1 MRLASLAW
9 RGLTTRRLRTSLT
22 MIGVALGVALV
33 SGTLLA
39 SQAASE
45 AVERAA
51 KEILGK
57 AELRVRAFEAGGFD
71 PRTVQLLRQISPAV
85 LTAAPVSERR
95 ISTSTVPGPDEKV
108 FAPLLAL
115 GVDPSTEELVRT
127 YDLEAGTFLTP
138 DHPEEILLNAAW
150 ASARGL
156 GVGDELILT
165 GAIEGVPRARIV
177 GLLGELGVGAFQ
189 QGNVL
194 VMNRDALNAAFNVP
208 SPVSYVDL
216 VIVEGRA
223 EDVQDAL
230 DREMTE
236 PFVVE
241 TVADAQIQLSRAQ
254 QGFAGIAFLFGLV
267 ALVVGSFLVA
277 NTLAMTLS
285 EQTREI
291 GLLRAA
297 GLTARQ
303 VVGLFLRQGAAVAV
317 IGSAIG
323 LAAGLGLAALIIGFL
338 RSTRAVLVTGLPI
351 NPLALLLAFGMGIVV
366 TLAASAFPAAA
377 AARVSPMDALRPSQ
391 QPGRTLWGRLR
402 WIVVLELVVVLLGV
416 AAYPVDRGDFGVPGV
431 ALALAIL
438 LAGTALTAILLQPLS
453 RVVGRPFEWFFGAE
467 GLLGRANLGRD
478 RARTGLTVGAL
489 IIALSAVVTLG
500 VVANSAGATADRWV
514 NSVLPGGYALRFG
527 LAVDIDTFQPELAT
541 TTGTAAVTPIADFPA
556 VMKQGTETAREASV
570 AGIDPTVFSATG
582 SLIFTSGNR
591 EDAFRALQNGGA
603 VLVSDPVA
611 RRDTL
616 GVGST
621 VQLSQPGADAH
632 TFTVAGIIAYSLP
645 GRSADGALLISLADA
660 RELFGANT
668 AEVWAFVK
676 QPSVPDAGFRSALQT
691 QANAYAAEL
700 LTASGLSSD
709 LKRSL
714 DRVIGLFDVLALLAV
729 VIAALGIVNT
739 LAVSVVERAREI
751 AILRSHGMT
760 TGQVQAMVVAEASI
774 MGAIGALAAVVTGV
788 LMSWAVV
795 GGTASQDFGAGLAIP
810 WPLLISVLLLGTGVA
825 ALAGLYPARLAARI
839 PIVRT
844 IAHHE

>member
-9 RGLTTRRLRTSLT
+9 RGLSARRLRSTLT
-22 MIGVALGVALV
+22 IIGVALGVALV

-39 SQAASE
+39 NQAASE
-45 AVERAA
+45 AVQRAA
-51 KEILGK
+51 QEILGK
-57 AELRVRAFEAGGFD
+57 ADLRVRAFNSTGFE
-71 PRTVQLLRQISPAV
+71 PRTVQQLRNLSIAV
-85 LTAAPVSERR
+85 LAAAPVAERR
-95 ISTSTVPGPDEKV
+95 MLVTTQPGPNEKV
-108 FAPLLAL
+108 FNLLVL
-115 GVDPSTEELVRT
+115 GVDPDREAAVRS
-127 YDLEAGTFLTP
+127 YDLEDGVFTSDAAP
-138 DHPEEILLNAAW
+138 DDVLVNAAW
-150 ASARGL
+150 ASRNGL
-156 GVGDELILT
+156 GVGDELHYT
-165 GAIEGVPRARIV
+165 GKDGIV
-177 GLLGELGVGAFQ
+177 IVHIAGLLGDLGVGALQ
-189 QGNVL
+189 QGNVM
-194 VMNRDALNAAFNVP
+194 VMNRAFLDGSLQVP
-208 SPVSYVDL
+208 APVVYVDL
-216 VIVEGRA
+216 VVVEGRA
-223 EDVQDAL
+223 TDVQDAL
-230 DREMTE
+230 DSEMTE

-241 TVADAQIQLSRAQ
+241 TVADAQLQLSRAQ

-277 NTLAMTLS
+277 NTLAMTLT

-297 GLTARQ
+297 GLTGRQ

-317 IGSAIG
+317 IGSLIG
-323 LAAGLGLAALIIGFL
+323 VGLGLGLAALIIGFL

-351 NPLALLLAFGMGIVV
+351 NPLALLLAFGMGIAV

-377 AARVSPMDALRPSQ
+377 ASRVSPMDALRPSR

-416 AAYPVDRGDFGVPGV
+416 AAYPVDRGDVGVPGV

-438 LAGTALTAILLQPLS
+438 LAGTALTAMLLQPLS
-453 RVVGRPFEWFFGAE
+453 RIVGRPFEWFFGAE

-478 RARTGLTVGAL
+478 RARTGLTISAL
-489 IIALSAVVTLG
+489 IIALAAVVTLA

-514 NSVLPGGYALRFG
+514 SSVLPGGYAIRNPLPIE
-527 LAVDIDTFQPELAT
+527 VDFWQPEYEKV
-541 TTGTAAVTPIADFPA
+541 TGVAAVTPIVDFPA
-556 VMKQGTETAREASV
+556 VVGQGDDQRETSV
-570 AGIDPTVFSATG
+570 AGIDPTVFEGSG
-582 SLIFTSGNR
+582 SLIFVSGAR
-591 EDAFRALQNGGA
+591 DAAFQALRDGGA
-603 VLVSDPVA
+603 ILVSDPIA
-611 RRDTL
+611 QRDKL

-621 VQLSQPGADAH
+621 VQLAKPGEEPH

-660 RELFGANT
+660 RQLFDAHT
-668 AEVWAFVK
+668 AAVWAFVK
-676 QPSVPDAGFRSALQT
+676 QPNVPDSGFIAALHS
-691 QANAYAAEL
+691 QAEENAAEL
-700 LTASGLSSD
+700 LTAAGLSSD
-709 LKRSL
+709 LERSL

-739 LAVSVVERAREI
+739 LAVSVLERAREI

-774 MGAIGALAAVVTGV
+774 MGAIGGLAAVVTGV

-795 GGTASQDFGAGLAIP
+795 GGTAARDFDAGLAIP
-810 WPLLISVLLLGTGVA
+810 WPLLISVFLLGTGVA

>member
-9 RGLTTRRLRTSLT
+9 RGLTARPLRTALT
-22 MIGVALGVALV
+22 TIGVALGVALV

-39 SQAASE
+39 NQAASE

-51 KEILGK
+51 QEILGK
-57 AELRVRAFEAGGFD
+57 AELRVRSFDPGGFD
-71 PRTVQLLRQISPAV
+71 PRTVQLLRQTTAV
-85 LTAAPVSERR
+85 EAAAPVAERR
-95 ISTSTVPGPDEKV
+95 LLVTTAPGPDEQI
-108 FAPLLAL
+108 FNLLVL
-115 GVDPSTEELVRT
+115 GVEPADEARVRT
-127 YDLEAGTFLTP
+127 YDLEAGAFLSATP
-138 DHPEEILLNAAW
+138 ADAVVNAAW
-150 ASARGL
+150 ADAHGL
-156 GVGDELILT
+156 GVGDELRLT
-165 GAIEGVPRARIV
+165 GAREGTPHLRIV
-177 GLLGELGVGAFQ
+177 GLLGELGVGALQ
-189 QGNVL
+189 RGNVL
-194 VMNRDALNAAFNVP
+194 VVNRATLNDAFDTPAPLA
-208 SPVSYVDL
+208 YVDL
-216 VIVEGRA
+216 VVVEGRA
-223 EDVQDAL
+223 EDVEAAL
-230 DREMTE
+230 NLRMTE
-236 PFVVE
+236 PFIVE
-241 TVADAQIQLSRAQ
+241 TVADAQLQLSRAQ

-297 GLTARQ
+297 GLTGRQ
-303 VVGLFLRQGAAVAV
+303 VMGLFLRQGAAVAV
-317 IGSAIG
+317 IGSVVG
-323 LAAGLGLAALIIGFL
+323 LALGVGLAALIIGFL

-351 NPLALLLAFGMGIVV
+351 NPLALLLAFGMGIAV
-366 TLAASAFPAAA
+366 TIAASAFPAAA
-377 AARVSPMDALRPSQ
+377 AARVSPMDALRPSR

-453 RVVGRPFEWFFGAE
+453 RVVGRPFELFFGAE

-478 RARTGLTVGAL
+478 RARTGLTIGAL

-527 LAVDIDTFQPELAT
+527 LPVDIDTFQSDLEA

-556 VMKQGTETAREASV
+556 VVVKGADPPREASV
-570 AGIDPTVFSATG
+570 AGIDPTVFEATG
-582 SLIFTSGNR
+582 SLIFVKGER
-591 EDAFRALQNGGA
+591 DDAYQALRDGGA
-603 VLVSDPVA
+603 ILVSDPIA
-611 RRDTL
+611 RRDNL
-616 GVGST
+616 GIGST
-621 VQLSQPGADAH
+621 VQLAKPGADPHA
-632 TFTVAGIIAYSLP
+632 FTVAGIIAYSLP
-645 GRSADGALLISLADA
+645 SRSAEGAVLISLADA
-660 RELFGANT
+660 RELFGANS

-676 QPSVPDAGFRSALQT
+676 QPDVPDAAFQQALRQ
-691 QANAYAAEL
+691 QADAYAGEL
-700 LTASGLSSD
+700 LTAAGLSSD
-709 LKRSL
+709 LERSL

-729 VIAALGIVNT
+729 VIAGLGIVNT
-739 LAVSVVERAREI
+739 LGVSVLERAREI

-774 MGAIGALAAVVTGV
+774 MGAIGGIAAVVTGV

-795 GGTASQDFGAGLAIP
+795 GGTASRDFGAGLAIP
-810 WPLLISVLLLGTGVA
+810 WLLLISVVLLGTGVA

>member
-1 MRLASLAW
+1 MRLATLAW
-9 RGLTTRRLRTSLT
+9 RGLTARRLRSSLT
-22 MIGVALGVALV
+22 IIGVALGVALV

-39 SQAASE
+39 NQAASE

-51 KEILGK
+51 REILGR
-57 AELRVRAFEAGGFD
+57 AELRVRAFDADGFE

-85 LTAAPVSERR
+85 VAAAPVAERR
-95 ISTSTVPGPDEKV
+95 
-108 FAPLLAL
+108 LLVSDLLETGYNLLVL
-115 GVDPSTEELVRT
+115 GVDPKDEAAVRT
-127 YDLEAGTFLTP
+127 YDLEAGSFLG
-138 DHPEEILLNAAW
+138 
-150 ASARGL
+150 ASATDALVSARWAADNGFAI
-156 GVGDELILT
+156 GDELVLT
-165 GAIEGVPRARIV
+165 GAKAGMPHMRIV
-177 GLLGELGVGAFQ
+177 GLLGELGVGALQ
-189 QGNVL
+189 RGSVL
-194 VMNRDALNAAFNVP
+194 IMDRETLNNAFDVP
-208 SPVSYVDL
+208 APVSYVDL
-216 VIVEGRA
+216 VIVSGRGA
-223 EDVQDAL
+223 DVEAAL

-241 TVADAQIQLSRAQ
+241 TVADAQRQLGRAQ

-277 NTLAMTLS
+277 NTLAMTLT

-297 GLTARQ
+297 GLTGRQ

-317 IGSAIG
+317 IGSLIG
-323 LAAGLGLAALIIGFL
+323 VGLGLGLAALIIGFL

-351 NPLALLLAFGMGIVV
+351 NPFALLLALAMGVVV

-377 AARVSPMDALRPSQ
+377 ASRVSPMDALRPSR

-402 WIVVLELVVVLLGV
+402 WIVVLELVVVLLGI
-416 AAYPVDRGDFGVPGV
+416 AAYPVDRGDIGIPGV
-431 ALALAIL
+431 AVALAIL

-453 RVVGRPFEWFFGAE
+453 RLVGRPFEWFFGAE

-478 RARTGLTVGAL
+478 RARTGLTVSAL

-514 NSVLPGGYALRFG
+514 SSVLPGGYAIRYPLP
-527 LAVDIDTFQPELAT
+527 LSIETQQPELEKVA
-541 TTGTAAVTPIADFPA
+541 GVAAVTPIAAFPA
-556 VMKQGTETAREASV
+556 VLTHGTDSHEASV

-582 SLIFTSGNR
+582 SLIFVNGTR
-591 EDAFRALQNGGA
+591 EAAFQALRDGGA
-603 VLVSDPVA
+603 ILVSDPVA
-611 RRDTL
+611 RRDKL
-616 GVGST
+616 GIGSQ
-621 VQLSQPGADAH
+621 VQLAEPGSEGH
-632 TFTVAGIIAYSLP
+632 SFTVAGIIAYSLP
-645 GRSADGALLISLADA
+645 GRSADGALLIGLDDA
-660 RELFGANT
+660 RQLFGAT
-668 AEVWAFVK
+668 SAEVWAFVK
-676 QPSVPDAGFRSALQT
+676 QPTVPDAAFHAALQA
-691 QANAYAAEL
+691 QAKADAAEL
-700 LTASGLSSD
+700 LTAAGLSSD
-709 LKRSL
+709 LARSL
-714 DRVIGLFDVLALLAV
+714 DRVIGLFDVLSLLAV

-739 LAVSVVERAREI
+739 LGVSVIERSREI

-774 MGAIGALAAVVTGV
+774 MGAIGGIAAVVTGV

-795 GGTASQDFGAGLAIP
+795 GGTAAKDFDAGLAIP

>member
-1 MRLASLAW
+1 MRLATLAW
-9 RGLTTRRLRTSLT
+9 RGLTARPLRTALT
-22 MIGVALGVALV
+22 VIGVALGVALV

-39 SQAASE
+39 NQAASE

-51 KEILGK
+51 HEILGK
-57 AELRVRAFEAGGFD
+57 AELRVRAFDPAGFN
-71 PRTVQLLRQISPAV
+71 PRTVETMRRISGV
-85 LTAAPVSERR
+85 LAAAPVAERR
-95 ISTSTVPGPDEKV
+95 INTSTVAGPDEIV

-115 GVDPSTEELVRT
+115 GVDPEDEKAVRT

-138 DHPEEILLNAAW
+138 DRPEGVLLNAAW

-156 GVGDELILT
+156 GVGDEMVFT
-165 GAIEGVPRARIV
+165 GANQGVPHVRIV
-177 GLLGELGVGAFQ
+177 GLLGDLGVGALQ

-194 VMNRDALNAAFNVP
+194 VIDRTFLDEAFNAHP
-208 SPVSYVDL
+208 PVTFVDL
-216 VIVEGRA
+216 VVSEGRGG
-223 EDVQDAL
+223 DVETAL
-230 DREMTE
+230 NREMTE
-236 PFVVE
+236 PFIVE
-241 TVADAQIQLSRAQ
+241 RLADTEIQLSRAQ

-297 GLTARQ
+297 GLTGRQ
-303 VVGLFLRQGAAVAV
+303 VMGIFLRQGAAVAV
-317 IGSAIG
+317 IGSVIG
-323 LAAGLGLAALIIGFL
+323 LALGIGFAALIIGFL

-351 NPLALLLAFGMGIVV
+351 SPLALLLAFGMGIAV

-377 AARVSPMDALRPSQ
+377 AARVSPMDALQPSR

-402 WIVVLELVVVLLGV
+402 WIVVLELVVVLLGI
-416 AAYPVDRGDFGVPGV
+416 AAYPVDRGDFGIPGI

-500 VVANSAGATADRWV
+500 VVANSARATAERWV
-514 NSVLPGGYALRFG
+514 GSVLPGGYAIRYTLP
-527 LAVDIDTFQPELAT
+527 LKIDTQQPNLEKVA
-541 TTGTAAVTPIADFPA
+541 GVAAVTPIADFPA
-556 VMKQGTETAREASV
+556 VIREGDKQREATV
-570 AGIDPTVFSATG
+570 AGIDPKVFSATG
-582 SLIFTSGNR
+582 SLIFVHGTR
-591 EDAFRALQNGGA
+591 EAAFQALQEGGA
-603 VLVSDPVA
+603 ILVSEPVA
-611 RRDTL
+611 SRDRV
-616 GVGST
+616 GIGST
-621 VQLSQPGADAH
+621 VELAKPGEESQ
-632 TFTVAGIIAYSLP
+632 TFKVAGIIAYTLP

-660 RELFGANT
+660 REHFGADT

-676 QPSVPDAGFRSALQT
+676 QPNVPDSAFHAALEQ
-691 QANAYAAEL
+691 QARDDSAEL
-700 LTASGLSSD
+700 LTAAGLSSE
-709 LKRSL
+709 LERSL

-729 VIAALGIVNT
+729 LIAALGIVNT
-739 LAVSVVERAREI
+739 LAVSVLERAREI

-774 MGAIGALAAVVTGV
+774 MGAIGGIAAVVTGV

-795 GGTASQDFGAGLAIP
+795 GGTASRDFGAGLSIP
-810 WPLLISVLLLGTGVA
+810 WPLLISVVLLGTGVA

>member
-1 MRLASLAW
+1 MRLATLAW
-9 RGLTTRRLRTSLT
+9 RGLTARRLRSTLT
-22 MIGVALGVALV
+22 IIGVALGVALV

-39 SQAASE
+39 NQAASE
-45 AVERAA
+45 AIQRSAE
-51 KEILGK
+51 EILGK
-57 AELRVRAFEAGGFD
+57 AELRVRAFEADGFD
-71 PRTVQLLRQISPAV
+71 PRTVQLLRKISPAV
-85 LTAAPVSERR
+85 KAAAPVAERR
-95 ISTSTVPGPDEKV
+95 
-108 FAPLLAL
+108 LLITDPIERAFNLLVL
-115 GVDPSTEELVRT
+115 GVDPGDEAQVRT
-127 YDLEAGTFLTP
+127 YDVEAGTFLSTTAT
-138 DHPEEILLNAAW
+138 DAVVSAAW
-150 ASARGL
+150 AASNDFQI
-156 GVGDELILT
+156 GDELVLN
-165 GAIEGVPRARIV
+165 GARPGVPHLRIV
-177 GLLGELGVGAFQ
+177 GLLGDLGVGSLQ

-194 VMNRDALNAAFNVP
+194 VMNRAALNDAFAVP
-208 SPVSYVDL
+208 APVAYVDL

-223 EDVQDAL
+223 EDVETAL
-230 DREMTE
+230 NSEMTE
-236 PFVVE
+236 PFIVE
-241 TVADAQIQLSRAQ
+241 RLADTQIQLSRAQ

-277 NTLAMTLS
+277 NTLAMTLN

-297 GLTARQ
+297 GLTGRQ
-303 VVGLFLRQGAAVAV
+303 VVGLFLRQGAAIAIV
-317 IGSAIG
+317 GSVIG
-323 LAAGLGLAALIIGFL
+323 LALGIGLASLIIGFL

-351 NPLALLLAFGMGIVV
+351 NPLALLLAFGMGIAV

-377 AARVSPMDALRPSQ
+377 AARVSPMDALRPSR

-478 RARTGLTVGAL
+478 RARTGLTIGAL

-500 VVANSAGATADRWV
+500 VVANSARATAERWV
-514 NSVLPGGYALRFG
+514 GSVLPGGFAIRYSLP
-527 LAVDIDTFQPELAT
+527 LNIETQQPLLERV
-541 TTGTAAVTPIADFPA
+541 TGVAAVTPIANFPA
-556 VMKQGTETAREASV
+556 VVREGDTQREASV
-570 AGIDPTVFSATG
+570 AGIDPDVFSATG
-582 SLIFTSGNR
+582 SLIFVHGTR
-591 EDAFRALQNGGA
+591 EAAFQALKDGGA
-603 VLVSDPVA
+603 MLVSDPVA
-611 RRDTL
+611 RRDNL

-621 VQLSQPGADAH
+621 VELARPGEESQV
-632 TFTVAGIIAYSLP
+632 FKVAGIIAYTLP
-645 GRSADGALLISLADA
+645 GRSADGALLISLADV
-660 RELFGANT
+660 RERFGVDS

-676 QPSVPDAGFRSALQT
+676 QPNVPDSAFHAVLAQ
-691 QANAYAAEL
+691 QARDDSAEL
-700 LTASGLSSD
+700 LTAAGLSSD
-709 LKRSL
+709 LERSL

-729 VIAALGIVNT
+729 VIAGLGIVNT
-739 LAVSVVERAREI
+739 LGVSVAERAREI

-774 MGAIGALAAVVTGV
+774 MGAIGGIAAVVTGV

-795 GGTASQDFGAGLAIP
+795 GGTASRDFGAGLAIP
-810 WPLLISVLLLGTGVA
+810 WTLLISVLLLGTGVA
-825 ALAGLYPARLAARI
+825 ALAGVYPARLAARI

>member
-1 MRLASLAW
+1 MRLATLAW
-9 RGLTTRRLRTSLT
+9 RGLTARRLRSTLT
-22 MIGVALGVALV
+22 IIGVALGVALV

-39 SQAASE
+39 NQAASE
-45 AVERAA
+45 AIQRSAE
-51 KEILGK
+51 EILGK
-57 AELRVRAFEAGGFD
+57 AELRVRAFEADGFD
-71 PRTVQLLRQISPAV
+71 PRTVQDLRQIQGVSA
-85 LTAAPVSERR
+85 AAPVAERR
-95 ISTSTVPGPDEKV
+95 
-108 FAPLLAL
+108 LLVSDPIKTTFNLLVL
-115 GVDPSTEELVRT
+115 GVDPNDEALVRT
-127 YDLEAGTFLTP
+127 YDLEAGSFLSATP
-138 DHPEEILLNAAW
+138 TDAVVNARWAADHGFDI
-150 ASARGL
+150 
-156 GVGDELILT
+156 GDELVLT
-165 GAIEGVPRARIV
+165 GAKEGVPHLHIV
-177 GLLGELGVGAFQ
+177 GLLGELGVGALQ
-189 QGNVL
+189 RGNVL
-194 VMNRDALNAAFNVP
+194 VMNRDALNDAFETP
-208 SPVSYVDL
+208 SPVTYVDL
-216 VIVEGRA
+216 VLYPDR
-223 EDVQDAL
+223 VQDVEAAL
-230 DREMTE
+230 DSEMTE

-241 TVADAQIQLSRAQ
+241 TVADAQLQLSRAQ

-277 NTLAMTLS
+277 NTLAMTLN

-297 GLTARQ
+297 GLTGRQ
-303 VVGLFLRQGAAVAV
+303 VVGLFLRQGAAIAV
-317 IGSAIG
+317 VGSVIG
-323 LAAGLGLAALIIGFL
+323 LALGMGLAALIIGFL

-351 NPLALLLAFGMGIVV
+351 NPLALLLAFGMGVAV

-377 AARVSPMDALRPSQ
+377 AARVSPMDALRPSR

-478 RARTGLTVGAL
+478 RARTGLTIGAL

-527 LAVDIDTFQPELAT
+527 LPVDIDRVQPDLET
-541 TTGTAAVTPIADFPA
+541 TAGAAAVTPIADLPV
-556 VMKQGTETAREASV
+556 VMRHGEELREASV
-570 AGIDPTVFSATG
+570 AGIDPNVFEATG
-582 SLIFTSGNR
+582 SLIFVNGTR
-591 EDAFRALQNGGA
+591 EAAFGALRDGGA
-603 VLVSDPVA
+603 ILVSDPVA
-611 RRDTL
+611 RRDKL

-621 VQLSQPGADAH
+621 VELSQPGGDVH

-645 GRSADGALLISLADA
+645 SRSADGALLISLADA
-660 RELFGANT
+660 RGIFDANT

-676 QPSVPDAGFRSALQT
+676 QPSVPDAAFHQALQ
-691 QANAYAAEL
+691 AKAVDYAAEL
-700 LTASGLSSD
+700 LTAAGLSSD
-709 LKRSL
+709 LERSL

-729 VIAALGIVNT
+729 VIAGLGIVNT
-739 LAVSVVERAREI
+739 LGVSVVERAREI

-774 MGAIGALAAVVTGV
+774 MGAIGGIAAVVTGV
-788 LMSWAVV
+788 LMSAAVV
-795 GGTASQDFGAGLAIP
+795 GGTASRDFGAGLAIP

-825 ALAGLYPARLAARI
+825 ALAGVYPARLAARI